1 MKQLPL
7 HQRHE
12 SLGAKFGEF
21 SGFQMPLYYAKP
33 IEEHLAV
40 RRRAGVFDIS
50 HMGQFIV
57 RGDSAQ
63 EFLGYAMCN
72 DVRGMKDG
80 DALYTPMLREDG
92 GVLDDLIVY
101 RHDPAHYRII
111 ANAGTR
117 ENDFEWLDCLAD
129 DFNSEF
135 EDVSDKWCLLAVQGP
150 DTFSLLASHCDTPPG
165 KLAYYGFAETK
176 VFGIPAFLART
187 GYTGEPGCEIAVS
200 LQQAG
205 KLWDHLQG
213 DLGISPI
220 GLAARDTLRLE
231 ACMSLY
237 GHELREEWHPYESGL
252 GWAVHLDGGD
262 FIGKKALQAILGV
275 GYPTRLV
282 AIEMNGRGIPREGYP
297 VLGNGKEIGKITS
310 GVLSPTTG
318 KSIALAHIRAE
329 HAKIGSKIQVRIR
342 DNKVDAEVV
351 RKPFYKNPHLRK

>member
-1 MKQLPL
+1 
-7 HQRHE
+7 
-12 SLGAKFGEF
+12 
-21 SGFQMPLYYAKP
+21 MPLYYAKP

-40 RRRAGVFDIS
+40 RRRAGIFDIS

-63 EFLGYAMCN
+63 DFLGYVMSN

-80 DALYTPMLREDG
+80 EALYTPMLREDA
-92 GVLDDLIVY
+92 GVLDDLILY

-111 ANAGTR
+111 VNAGTR

-129 DFNSEF
+129 DFNSEL
-135 EDVSDKWCLLAVQGP
+135 EDVSDQWCLLAVQGP

-165 KLAYYGFAETK
+165 NLAYYGFAETK
-176 VFGIPAFLART
+176 VFGIAAFLART

-205 KLWDHLQG
+205 KLWDRLQG

-252 GWAVHLDGGD
+252 GWAVHMDGED

-282 AIEMNGRGIPREGYP
+282 AIEMNGRGIPRKGYP
-297 VLGNGKEIGKITS
+297 VLENGNEIGRITS
-310 GVLSPTTG
+310 GVLSPSTG
-318 KSIALAHIRAE
+318 KSIALAHIRVE
-329 HAKIGSKIQVRIR
+329 YAKIGSKIQVRIR
-342 DNKVDAEVV
+342 NNEVDAEVV
-351 RKPFYKNPHLRK
+351 RKPFYKNPRLRK